1 MRHKYKLNLVQV
13 ISYTYSYRTN
23 LRLGREG
30 PWFLEQITRDVRFLQ
45 RIQRM
50 DYSLLI
56 GVQPLRNI
64 EAEKGVEEGSESE
77 VKVQRPPTGISL
89 QSLVSSVKR

>member
-1 MRHKYKLNLVQV
+1 
-13 ISYTYSYRTN
+13 
-23 LRLGREG
+23 
-30 PWFLEQITRDVRFLQ
+30 
-45 RIQRM
+45 M

-64 EAEKGVEEGSESE
+64 EAEKGVEEGSESK
-77 VKVQRPPTGISL
+77 VKGKRPPTGISL

>member
-1 MRHKYKLNLVQV
+1 
-13 ISYTYSYRTN
+13 
-23 LRLGREG
+23 
-30 PWFLEQITRDVRFLQ
+30 
-45 RIQRM
+45 M

-77 VKVQRPPTGISL
+77 VKGKRPPTGISL

>member
-1 MRHKYKLNLVQV
+1 
-13 ISYTYSYRTN
+13 
-23 LRLGREG
+23 
-30 PWFLEQITRDVRFLQ
+30 
-45 RIQRM
+45 M

>member
-1 MRHKYKLNLVQV
+1 
-13 ISYTYSYRTN
+13 
-23 LRLGREG
+23 
-30 PWFLEQITRDVRFLQ
+30 
-45 RIQRM
+45 M

-64 EAEKGVEEGSESE
+64 EAEKGGVEEGSESE